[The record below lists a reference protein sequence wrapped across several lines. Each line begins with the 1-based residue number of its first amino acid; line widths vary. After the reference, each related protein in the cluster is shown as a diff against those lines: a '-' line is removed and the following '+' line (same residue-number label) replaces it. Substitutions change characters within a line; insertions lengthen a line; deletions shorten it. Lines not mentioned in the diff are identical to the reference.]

1 MIPKVNNSQQSNLR
15 FSWQATGLYS
25 LTSMVA
31 FITAFPGQNISFW
44 RLLVLALT
52 LTATIAMV
60 IHLTDFLI
68 RKIFPAKLS
77 GGTPLFLLLVMAI
90 GFIRGLAFFT
100 LVDLA
105 GIAQPTPLPF
115 RLLTSTITTLIWLTF
130 SCALIEAT
138 TNYSR
143 QFSNLFNE
151 TAMALA
157 LASKPGQDRGIDS
170 LDNLVALKRN
180 LSGILEKASAQGV
193 SADALLTA
201 GAEVRGQIEQQ
212 LKPLSHRL
220 WFNERRNRP
229 EIRLFGLIGDAVTNF
244 SFSTPRL
251 IIVWASLSF
260 ASTINAYAIDRV
272 LFGTALS
279 ATFLAGLLYLS
290 RAISSK
296 VPKNLSSFF
305 SVTVIIILS
314 IFPVSLTDILMPLF
328 GFETILFPVHDST
341 IVYPIAIATFLLV
354 ESGITLVERDRRLLN
369 DLFETQLRS
378 AGTGDQSSLASYL
391 HNSLQSEL
399 TGIAFRL
406 EAAAANPDSYDS
418 RETLEQLGALINRSI
433 SDDFAAFEE
442 TPLLRLQRMIEA
454 WDGIAKVSANIADEC
469 KADSKRLNL
478 IVQVI
483 EEATTNS
490 VRHGKARTLHA
501 EVSMSGSSALIEIST
516 DATELENPSVGLGS
530 EWMREHALSVTPLRF
545 TASGTV
551 FTVEV

>member
-1 MIPKVNNSQQSNLR
+1 MNPKVNHSQQSNLR

-25 LTSMVA
+25 LTSLVA
-31 FITAFPGQNISFW
+31 FISAFPGQNISLV
-44 RLLVLALT
+44 RLLPLALI
-52 LTATIAMV
+52 LTGAIAV
-60 IHLTDFLI
+60 LIHLIDFLS
-68 RKIFPAKLS
+68 RRTLPTKIS
-77 GGTPLFLLLVMAI
+77 GAASFFLLLVMAI
-90 GFIRGLAFFT
+90 GFIRGLGFFF

-143 QFSNLFNE
+143 RFSNLFNE

-180 LSGILEKASAQGV
+180 LSGILEKASALGV
-193 SADALLTA
+193 SADALLAA
-201 GAEVRGQIEQQ
+201 GAEVRAQIEQQ

-229 EIRLFGLIGDAVTNF
+229 AIKLFGLIGDAITKF

-279 ATFLAGLLYLS
+279 SAFLAALLFLY
-290 RAISSK
+290 RAISTKVSK
-296 VPKNLSSFF
+296 SLSNVF
-305 SVTVIIILS
+305 SATGIIILS
-314 IFPVSLTDILMPLF
+314 ILPVSLADILMPLF
-328 GFETILFPVHDST
+328 DFETILFPVRDST
-341 IVYPIAIATFLLV
+341 IVYPFAIATILLV

-369 DLFETQLRS
+369 DLFETQLRG
-378 AGTGDQSSLASYL
+378 AGTGNQSSLASYL

-406 EAAAANPDSYDS
+406 EAAATNPDSYDS
-418 RETLEQLGALINRSI
+418 RETLEKLGALINRSI
-433 SDDFAAFEE
+433 SDDFATFEE
-442 TPLLRLQRMIEA
+442 TPMLRLQRMIEA
-454 WDGIAKVSANIADEC
+454 WDGIAKVSANIAEEC
-469 KADSKRLNL
+469 RADSKRLNL

-490 VRHGKARTLHA
+490 VRHGKARHLHA
-501 EVSMSGSSALIEIST
+501 EVTMSESSVQIEIST
-516 DATELENPSVGLGS
+516 DATEVENPSVGLGS

-545 TASGTV
+545 TESGTI
-551 FTVEV
+551 FTVVI

>member
-1 MIPKVNNSQQSNLR
+1 MIAQVKSARQSNLR

-90 GFIRGLAFFT
+90 GFIRGLAFFS

-516 DATELENPSVGLGS
+516 DATEVENPSVGLGS

>member
-1 MIPKVNNSQQSNLR
+1 MIPKVKNSQQSKLM

-44 RLLVLALT
+44 RLLVLALA
-52 LTATIAMV
+52 LTAAIAMV

-68 RKIFPAKLS
+68 RKILPAKLL

-90 GFIRGLAFFT
+90 GFIRGLAFFS

-143 QFSNLFNE
+143 RFSNLFNE

-157 LASKPGQDRGIDS
+157 LVSKPGQDRGIDS

-180 LSGILEKASAQGV
+180 LSGILEKASTRGV

-201 GAEVRGQIEQQ
+201 GAEVRAQIEQQ

-229 EIRLFGLIGDAVTNF
+229 EIRLFGLIGDAITNF
-244 SFSTPRL
+244 SFSMPRL

-260 ASTINAYAIDRV
+260 ASTINTYAINRV

-279 ATFLAGLLYLS
+279 ATFLAVLLFLS

-296 VPKNLSSFF
+296 VPKNLSSVL
-305 SVTVIIILS
+305 SVTVIIVLS
-314 IFPVSLTDILMPLF
+314 ILPVSLADILMPLF
-328 GFETILFPVHDST
+328 GFETILFPVRTST

-378 AGTGDQSSLASYL
+378 ASTGDQSSLASYL

-418 RETLEQLGALINRSI
+418 RETLEKLGALINRSI

-516 DATELENPSVGLGS
+516 DATEVENPSVGLGS